1 MEMTIYAWAPIDG
14 KYHVAARL
22 IWDDTSE
29 IGRFRYA
36 PEWMLRPGSYPLDP
50 TNFPFSTAEKVVNEN
65 HGIPGVIADAGPDS
79 WGRSVIV
86 EAGADVPRNE
96 AEWVLHPRAVG
107 TGVLRFSENADVLP
121 DTRDAYPACTL
132 EQLFEVA
139 MALATGGNI
148 DPPMRQIMGA
158 MSSLGGAR
166 PKALVI
172 EDGKQYIAKFEKPN
186 DPFNIP
192 RVEAACLKAAER
204 CGIETAKAHVVDIRP
219 DRVALLVERFDRN
232 AEGAP
237 IHYLSARSLAN
248 IGRVRAGR
256 DDVPPRGT
264 ATYQALAAYAR
275 QLGIP
280 DAGREVLRRMV
291 FNYLIGNT
299 DDHLQNIG
307 FLFEDGRW
315 TFAPAFDLLPHPGD
329 VHAIGIGPNGRQRS
343 LANLREGAAM
353 FGLPGSEVEDIVG
366 SVVEGLSCLDE
377 LMVAEGVIDRHRT
390 VVRTRLSSL
399 LTSSS
404 ELDVDRP

>member
-1 MEMTIYAWAPIDG
+1 MEVAIYAWAPIGG
-14 KYHVAARL
+14 KYHLAARL
-22 IWDDTSE
+22 LWDATSE

-36 PEWMLRPGSYPLDP
+36 PEWMVRPGSYPLDP
-50 TNFPFSTAEKVVNEN
+50 INFPFSNAEKVVDEN

-86 EAGADVPRNE
+86 EIGADVPRNE

-107 TGVLRFSENADVLP
+107 TGALRFSGSADVPP
-121 DTRDAYPACTL
+121 DTHDAYPACTL

-139 MALATGGNI
+139 MVLATGGTI

-158 MSSLGGAR
+158 MSSPGGAR
-166 PKALVI
+166 PKALVLR
-172 EDGKQYIAKFEKPN
+172 DGKQHIAKFEKPN

-192 RVEAACLKAAER
+192 RVEAACLKAAAR
-204 CGIETAKAHVVDIRP
+204 CGIGTALARVVDIRP
-219 DRVALLVERFDRN
+219 DHAALLVERFDRS

-237 IHYLSARSLAN
+237 IHYLSARSLSN

-307 FLFEDGRW
+307 FLFEAGRW
-315 TFAPAFDLLPHPGD
+315 KFAPAFDLLPHPGD
-329 VHAIGIGPNGRQRS
+329 IHAIGIGPKGRLRS

-353 FGLPGSEVEDIVG
+353 FGLPESEVQEIVG

-377 LMVAEGVIDRHRT
+377 LMVAEGVIERHRA
-390 VVRTRLSSL
+390 VVRSRLSSL
-399 LTSSS
+399 LTSDR
-404 ELDVDRP
+404 ELDLDRP